1 MIEVEKDVLQRY
13 MEVYS
18 RPQYWTGYELINETA
33 VVPGTNNGIS
43 LVGSPNCSNCCVAWQ
58 LDPYGPIALEC
69 DKILPAICTIS
80 LNFPMLD
87 VDSTASSGFGANN
100 PILVDGEMFK
110 VDKDITFG
118 SDVTLTC
125 NHEGGADVRWYRNS
139 KQLDGNVVR
148 QSTSSSLTFVFTT
161 PGVYQ
166 CEVTTDILATNIG
179 TVTLCGVVGNPGDV
193 EVISAAPVS
202 QTELEVIWHP
212 PQILGTSDPFL
223 LRYNVFYEL
232 DDVLDDKSIVIE
244 SVLPE
249 FPDGTVKIKLSDL
262 SKGSTY
268 VIGVVAT
275 SMSTAPILLPQLN
288 ILVSTYGIA
297 PALSVS
303 NLTVQQYKDE
313 DKALIVSWERANLTP
328 PEGPVSHYLVEYRDA
343 QQALSNTARVPPETP
358 FLVLWDI
365 SNANDYEVRV
375 AIYVEIQHDPVK
387 HDNSP
392 WSDWV
397 RVSGTTSEFP
407 TSGVK
412 PTTLSDVVVA
422 AVIVPIA
429 VILIL
434 LLLLVAALC
443 WGYSAWRESSK
454 DFSVMPDLTE
464 KEEVTSTV

>member
-1 MIEVEKDVLQRY
+1 
-13 MEVYS
+13 
-18 RPQYWTGYELINETA
+18 
-33 VVPGTNNGIS
+33 
-43 LVGSPNCSNCCVAWQ
+43 
-58 LDPYGPIALEC
+58 
-69 DKILPAICTIS
+69 
-80 LNFPMLD
+80 
-87 VDSTASSGFGANN
+87 
-100 PILVDGEMFK
+100 
-110 VDKDITFG
+110 
-118 SDVTLTC
+118 
-125 NHEGGADVRWYRNS
+125 
-139 KQLDGNVVR
+139 
-148 QSTSSSLTFVFTT
+148 
-161 PGVYQ
+161 
-166 CEVTTDILATNIG
+166 
-179 TVTLCGVVGNPGDV
+179 
-193 EVISAAPVS
+193 
-202 QTELEVIWHP
+202 VIWHP

-412 PTTLSDVVVA
+412 PTTLSVPTSGVKPTTLSVPTSGVKPTTLSDVVVA